1 MYFVMSFSAD
11 RNFPSLAQRQRCR
24 LSYSKLTSWT
34 IAIAQPY
41 PTTTTTWKKLG
52 VDPSMDVLQ
61 EHFPT
66 YMTGNVNIWVQ
77 SGDRTFDFCPFL
89 TAHGPACEA

>member
-1 MYFVMSFSAD
+1 M
-11 RNFPSLAQRQRCR
+11 
-24 LSYSKLTSWT
+24 
-34 IAIAQPY
+34 
-41 PTTTTTWKKLG
+41 TWKKLG
-52 VDPSMDVLQ
+52 VDPNMDVLQ

-77 SGDRTFDFCPFL
+77 SGDGTFDFCPFL